1 MDDCTCNASST
12 EHVDH
17 SPTCSKGKCDCEE
30 NNNGTDIRTS
40 DNFGDTA
47 TDSNVLHPAPSGDV
61 ITLTEE
67 AKALVDA
74 DLGASKPIPEPK
86 PTRKQIGEWRNAN
99 FTVRHSTVNAC
110 GHKLDL
116 RQFPSNA
123 NCWDCW
129 EAFFSVS
136 PEGVASVHQLLLNG
150 GTQAVVAMHGKK
162 FTKMFGKFLQKKL
175 LKEYASPAVQAAS
188 GIEGSIMNVKE
199 EIGDLP
205 NLQATQE

>member
-1 MDDCTCNASST
+1 M
-12 EHVDH
+12 
-17 SPTCSKGKCDCEE
+17 PEE
-30 NNNGTDIRTS
+30 
-40 DNFGDTA
+40 
-47 TDSNVLHPAPSGDV
+47 L
-61 ITLTEE
+61 
-67 AKALVDA
+67 
-74 DLGASKPIPEPK
+74 DLGASKPVPEPK
-86 PTRKQIGEWRNAN
+86 PTLAQVKAWRAAN

-123 NCWDCW
+123 NCWPCW
-129 EAFFSVS
+129 EAFFSVN

-205 NLQATQE
+205 NLQATQEC